1 MKLSA
6 KVCDK
11 FGPQPLFVMGNASAR
26 VDTPRRPPTLG
37 IGLRLTLKRLGFKI
51 AIVDEF
57 QTPKCCP
64 SCHSELHI
72 STIRSDRCAISG
84 GRNSI
89 SNDRGAKSQNKDEI
103 IKSAEGRWPLHTFLS
118 RPSPRPWL
126 RHQSIRVHGLLRC
139 TSRRCCDGLNGR
151 SRYYDRDAVAVPN
164 FRNIWNGYL
173 NGDGRREYLC
183 RHNAGEEDDDGGL
196 GEDDDAA
203 FKRAETPSALSILT
217 RRSSATESDASN
229 VFDNRDDCHN
239 IANDAGKGNDCGMP
253 FNV

>member
-1 MKLSA
+1 
-6 KVCDK
+6 
-11 FGPQPLFVMGNASAR
+11 
-26 VDTPRRPPTLG
+26 
-37 IGLRLTLKRLGFKI
+37 
-51 AIVDEF
+51 
-57 QTPKCCP
+57 
-64 SCHSELHI
+64 
-72 STIRSDRCAISG
+72 
-84 GRNSI
+84 
-89 SNDRGAKSQNKDEI
+89 
-103 IKSAEGRWPLHTFLS
+103 
-118 RPSPRPWL
+118 
-126 RHQSIRVHGLLRC
+126 
-139 TSRRCCDGLNGR
+139 LNGR

-173 NGDGRREYLC
+173 N
-183 RHNAGEEDDDGGL
+183 DDGGL